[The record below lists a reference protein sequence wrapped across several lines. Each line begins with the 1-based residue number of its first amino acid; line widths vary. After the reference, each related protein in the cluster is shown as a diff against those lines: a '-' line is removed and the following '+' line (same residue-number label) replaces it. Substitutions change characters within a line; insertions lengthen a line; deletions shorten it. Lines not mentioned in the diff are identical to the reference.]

1 MFTMSESK
9 DQVTVQA
16 STVDEPAR
24 ANSSAQSLP
33 KDDAVAV
40 AQSSSREEETDRP
53 EQPADQIDE
62 QKKGR
67 LAYFKTKEFYIVLVL
82 G

>member
-1 MFTMSESK
+1 MSESK

-24 ANSSAQSLP
+24 TSSSAQSLP
-33 KDDAVAV
+33 KDAAVAV
-40 AQSSSREEETDRP
+40 APSSSREEETERP

-62 QKKGR
+62 LKKGR
-67 LAYFKTKEFYIVLVL
+67 LAYFKTKEFYIVLAL